1 METPD
6 ANVRIGAKLK
16 HARLLMGLS
25 LAELGQR
32 VGVTEGFLSKL
43 ENGRSQASI
52 GTLHKLV
59 HALDTNM
66 SALFAEPPEGESAV
80 TVVRAGERPR
90 LEAGHVRA
98 GNNVVLER
106 LVPHRQDQLL
116 QINIHVIPS
125 KGGSPDFISHGGQEF
140 GYVLT
145 GAFTLVVDGHERQIG
160 EGDAFYF
167 DSTLPHGY
175 RNDSD
180 GEARV
185 LWVNTP
191 PTF

>member
-1 METPD
+1 METSD
-6 ANVRIGAKLK
+6 ANIRIGAKLK

-25 LAELGQR
+25 LSELGQR
-32 VGVTEGFLSKL
+32 VGLTEGFLSKL
-43 ENGRSQASI
+43 ENGRSQASLA
-52 GTLHKLV
+52 TLHKLV
-59 HALDTNM
+59 RALDTNM
-66 SALFAEPPEGESAV
+66 SALFAAPPDGEGSV

-90 LEAGHVRA
+90 LETGHMRA
-98 GNNVVLER
+98 GNKVMLER
-106 LVPHRQDQLL
+106 LVPHRPDHLL

-125 KGGSPDFISHGGQEF
+125 GGGSPDFISHGGQEF

-145 GAFTLVVDGHERQIG
+145 GAFTLIVDGHERQLA

-167 DSTLPHGY
+167 DSALPHGY
-175 RNDSD
+175 RND
-180 GEARV
+180 GHVEARV

>member
-1 METPD
+1 MDTPD
-6 ANVRIGAKLK
+6 ATVRIGAKLK

-59 HALDTNM
+59 QALDTNM
-66 SALFAEPPEGESAV
+66 SALFAEPFEGEDAL

-90 LEAGHVRA
+90 LETGHVRA

-106 LVPHRQDQLL
+106 LVPHRPDQLL

-140 GYVLT
+140 GFVLS
-145 GAFTLVVDGHERQIG
+145 GGFTLIVDGHERQLS

-167 DSTLPHGY
+167 DSSLPHGY
-175 RNDSD
+175 RNE
-180 GEARV
+180 GEREARV